1 MLTATLL
8 AGMLAAGPGAA
19 ADGRGGL
26 SWQGREAAVTAA
38 SDGGFVLRGPAGE
51 RRIGAQRLS
60 AHTASPL
67 FDGLF
72 AMAQDDLRQDSV
84 AAIRDD
90 AFDHGKAIPCACF
103 ETGEKWHYVWTRDL
117 SYSVDLALWRLD
129 PARSRASLR
138 FKLSDVR
145 APGVPVG
152 LYPMQDTGSGGSWP
166 ISTDRIVWFLGARH
180 LLDDPAFAREVWRA
194 LADTLA
200 QDRQYVFDASMGL
213 YRGETSFLDWREQTY
228 PGWTKDN
235 VAFIGQSFALS
246 TNVLH
251 YEALRMAATLAAKNG
266 EQGAPYAAQAE
277 ALKRAINERFWRAD
291 RGIYMSY
298 IGGAD
303 HPVPYEAYDLLGI
316 ALAVTSGVADPA
328 RARQALAA
336 YPSWEAGSPVIW
348 PERRDV
354 PIYHNRAIWPFVSAY
369 ALRAARATDDPE
381 RIAHELRSL
390 MRGAALA
397 GSNMENFEL
406 TTQSVHVDDGALSGP
421 VVDSPRQLWSVAGYL
436 DMVIQGVFGL
446 GDDGKV
452 APKLPVSLVPM
463 LFGDGQRIR
472 LDLGDEEI
480 VLVRPAALDG
490 NLLVTGQEK
499 RDGKRVEITL
509 KAVHAQSAPLHRD
522 APLYAPATPAAP
534 VVSEDGQRWRV
545 QAQGDVVLYVNG
557 RRHGTLRG
565 TAMVERSPA
574 RQCFSVTQVDAQG
587 VESLHSPAVC
597 KGDEARIGGAWP
609 RAWTAPHD
617 GRFQLAVEYANDHG
631 PINTGI
637 TAAVKIATVRCAG
650 AEPQSV
656 VLTLPHSVGRQRST
670 SGSFEAKAGQL
681 CSIALAPGFNMSYLS
696 HFAHYTGGQGGA
708 GGPLNEAEVGDM
720 LIAPLTAGNSTP

>member
-8 AGMLAAGPGAA
+8 AGMLAAGQGAA
-19 ADGRGGL
+19 ADWHGGL

-38 SDGGFVLRGPAGE
+38 SDGGFVLHSPAGE
-51 RRIGAQRLS
+51 RRIGAQRLA

-72 AMAQDDLRQDSV
+72 AMAQDDLRLDSV

-90 AFDHGKAIPCACF
+90 AFDHGQAIPCSCF

-117 SYSVDLALWRLD
+117 SYAVDLALWRLD

-145 APGVPVG
+145 APSVPAG

-166 ISTDRIVWFLGARH
+166 ISTDRVVWFLGARH
-180 LLDDPAFAREVWRA
+180 LLDDPAFARDVWRA

-200 QDRQYVFDASMGL
+200 QERRYVFDDRIGL

-235 VAFIGQSFALS
+235 VAFIGQSFSLS

-251 YEALRMAATLAAKNG
+251 YEALRLAASLAAKNG
-266 EQGAPYAAQAE
+266 EPAAPYEAQAE

-291 RGIYMSY
+291 RDTYMSY

-303 HPVPYEAYDLLGI
+303 HPVPYEAYDLLGT
-316 ALAVTSGVADPA
+316 ALAITSGVADPA

-336 YPSWEAGSPVIW
+336 YPAWDAGSPVVW
-348 PERRDV
+348 PERKDV

-369 ALRAARATDDPE
+369 ALRAARAVDDPG
-381 RIAHELRSL
+381 RIEHELRSL

-446 GDDGKV
+446 DDDGEIS
-452 APKLPVSLVPM
+452 PKLPVSLVPM

-472 LDLGDEEI
+472 LDLGDREI

-490 NLLVTGQEK
+490 NLLVAGETK
-499 RDGKRVEITL
+499 HVGKRTDILL
-509 KAVHAQSAPLHRD
+509 KAVKAD
-522 APLYAPATPAAP
+522 APALRKDAPMYAPATPAAP
-534 VVSEDGQRWRV
+534 AVAGDGRHWRI
-545 QAQGDVVLYVNG
+545 QADGEAVLYVNG
-557 RRHGTLRG
+557 QRHGTIRG
-565 TAMVERSPA
+565 STAVERTA
-574 RQCFSVTQVDAQG
+574 AQQCFSVTRVDAQG
-587 VESLHSPAVC
+587 VESLHSPTVC
-597 KGDEARIGGAWP
+597 KADEARVGGAWP
-609 RAWTAPHD
+609 RTWTAPRD
-617 GRFQLAVEYANDHG
+617 GRYQLAVEYANDHG

-637 TAAVKIATVRCAG
+637 TASVQIATVQCDG
-650 AEPQSV
+650 AAQQSV

-670 SGSFEAKAGQL
+670 SGSFEAKAGRR
-681 CSIALAPGFNMSYLS
+681 CTIALAPGFNMSYLG

-720 LIAPLTAGNSTP
+720 LIAPLKVGSGTP